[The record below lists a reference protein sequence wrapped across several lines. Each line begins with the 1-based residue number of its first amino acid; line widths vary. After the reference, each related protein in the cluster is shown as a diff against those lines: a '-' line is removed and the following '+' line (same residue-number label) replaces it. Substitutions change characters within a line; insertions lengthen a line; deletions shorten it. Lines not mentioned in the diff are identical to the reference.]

1 MIETENLLLRECAD
15 EDVEELFVILSDPVT
30 MRFWP
35 RPLTR
40 EESRAWIARSAESFR
55 EHGFGRYAVTLK
67 GDQRIIGDCG
77 ILKVEKAGELVN
89 DLGYIIHHPYWRKG
103 YAVEAAGAVVS
114 DAFERLKLDV
124 IHANMPHDHDSS
136 RKVAERLGMK
146 RVGEFINER
155 NGNVRTLLYAI
166 SRTTSR

>member
-1 MIETENLLLRECAD
+1 MIETENLLLRD
-15 EDVEELFVILSDPVT
+15 YTGEDVGELFVILSDPVT
-30 MRFWP
+30 MSFWP

-40 EESRAWIARSAESFR
+40 EEARAWIARSIESFQ
-55 EHGFGRYAVTLK
+55 EHGFGRYAITLK
-67 GDQRIIGDCG
+67 RDKRIIGDCG
-77 ILKVEKAGELVN
+77 ILRIEKAGELVN

-103 YAVEAAGAVVS
+103 YAVEAARAVVGH
-114 DAFERLKLDV
+114 AFDCLNLDV

-136 RKVAERLGMK
+136 RKVAERIGMK

-166 SRTTSR
+166 DRIAS

>member
-1 MIETENLLLRECAD
+1 MIETENLLLRDYTA
-15 EDVEELFVILSDPVT
+15 EDLEELFVILSDPVT
-30 MRFWP
+30 MSFWP

-40 EESRAWIARSAESFR
+40 EEAREWMARSVESFQ

-67 GDQRIIGDCG
+67 GDERIIGDCG
-77 ILKVEKAGELVN
+77 ILRIEKAGELVN

-103 YAVEAAGAVVS
+103 YAVEAARAVIG
-114 DAFERLKLDV
+114 DAFDRLSLDV

-155 NGNVRTLLYAI
+155 NGNKRTLLYAI